1 MNKYLLAVIIG
12 AFFSVISWGQ
22 WNKIRADKYRGE
34 LARKE
39 AQTLALEEKAHE
51 ADLLKES
58 NEELAKRIKAM
69 TPKKGHMTSM
79 DGQSGVSVVID
90 EPGASVA
97 VALSKGQ
104 PAPFEGVL
112 SDRLWIAKSLAC
124 LEYKPRWEKALADT
138 IIREKKL
145 EDSVANLRSSR
156 NFWRNTAIVMTL
168 AGGAYVYFRK

>member
-39 AQTLALEEKAHE
+39 AQTLVLEEKAHE
-51 ADLLKES
+51 ADLLKET

-69 TPKKGHMTSM
+69 TPRKAK
-79 DGQSGVSVVID
+79 DGPVTGGVSEEANGVS
-90 EPGASVA
+90 GA

-112 SDRLWIAKSLAC
+112 ADKGWIAKSLAC
-124 LEYKPRWEKALADT
+124 LDYKDKWEKTLGDT
-138 IIREKKL
+138 ILREKKL
-145 EDSVANLRSSR
+145 EDSVATLRSSR
-156 NFWRNTAIVMTL
+156 NFWRNSAIVL
-168 AGGAYVYFRK
+168 GVAGGAYIYFRK